1 MRPKDKPGT
10 FRIVAKD
17 GAYRVSGT
25 TLEGERVRF
34 TRATEDEAQ
43 SVARTM
49 FTPAPPMG
57 VKSDPLPTT
66 SPELDDWG
74 LPLGLRVSPSTLA
87 SFAPAATAYT
97 PQAPATPGAAP
108 LIGVKPLPTAQISAE
123 AAKKKRRAESLAGM
137 IGTGATMGIVY
148 GSRKWIESG
157 DAVPPKPDQKH
168 TNELADSLK
177 DGITSTFG
185 DREVGPWTMALLLA
199 ITIPVSMK
207 LQARKLTPEEIEER
221 DKKRKTAL
229 RSIP

>member
-10 FRIVAKD
+10 FRIVPKD
-17 GAYRVSGT
+17 GAFRISGT
-25 TLEGERVRF
+25 SLEGEKVRF
-34 TRATEDEAQ
+34 TRASREEAEQ
-43 SVARTM
+43 LARAM
-49 FTPAPPMG
+49 FTPGIPMG
-57 VKSDPLPTT
+57 VKSDPLPA
-66 SPELDDWG
+66 PEVDDWG

-87 SFAPAATAYT
+87 SFAPTVTPYT
-97 PQAPATPGAAP
+97 PQANTTGAPGTPITSGVKVLPGAP
-108 LIGVKPLPTAQISAE
+108 ITADQ
-123 AAKKKRRAESLAGM
+123 AKKKKRAESLAGM
-137 IGTGATMGIVY
+137 MGTGATMGIVY

-157 DAVPPKPDQKH
+157 DAVPPKPDTTH
-168 TNELADSLK
+168 TKDLAESIK